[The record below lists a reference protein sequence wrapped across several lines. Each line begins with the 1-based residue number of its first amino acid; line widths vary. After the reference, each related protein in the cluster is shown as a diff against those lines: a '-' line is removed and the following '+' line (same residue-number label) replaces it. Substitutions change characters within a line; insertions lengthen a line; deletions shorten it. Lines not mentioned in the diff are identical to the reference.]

1 MPKIVSLAVHCRQIH
16 REDLLAEYAADNP
29 LSAEEIGYTSRKN
42 VTWRCAYGH
51 TATESPYNRLRRG
64 YCKTCGKRQEGSFAQ
79 NYPEVARLWSKKNP
93 VLPTEISPAYSKPV
107 LWECDKGH
115 IWKRSIAAQIHAAA
129 PCPFCKNEAN
139 ALFTLHPELLTEWD
153 TKRNGNIAPSSV
165 RFMSNVQYHW
175 ICPRGHSFT
184 ASPAERIRRHKGCP
198 ICSSFG
204 MQYPDAAAEWH
215 PSKNTF
221 TPYEV
226 SPSSTKTA
234 WFICQNCGTE
244 YQSVIQDRARRKRPY
259 CPYCPRKK

>member
-42 VTWRCAYGH
+42 VTWRC
-51 TATESPYNRLRRG
+51 
-64 YCKTCGKRQEGSFAQ
+64 
-79 NYPEVARLWSKKNP
+79 
-93 VLPTEISPAYSKPV
+93 
-107 LWECDKGH
+107 
-115 IWKRSIAAQIHAAA
+115 AAQIHAAA